1 MKAKLILITL
11 LTLLVLP
18 SIGQRRK
25 ATQLTPEQQ
34 ERQAKIQRMT
44 ENTQRITI
52 IDSIVVDRQ
61 HFLQAYTLSKETG
74 RVARYEDFFHASQQ
88 PNAYVYVNELGN
100 RCYLSQ
106 EQPDSTINIYTSTI
120 VNNRWTTPTPLKGIN
135 DEQHF
140 LRINYPFMM
149 GDGMTFYFAA
159 EGGDGLGGYDIYVTR
174 YNAED
179 NSFLHPANIGMPFNS
194 EANDYMYV
202 IDEFNNLGWFAT
214 DRNQPEDKVC
224 IYIFIPRTSR
234 QTYSASG
241 LTLEEIT
248 PFARIDRIADTWT
261 DEVAV
266 NAGRQRLA
274 EAAAQQT
281 TGKSAA
287 KDDIMFVINDDITY
301 TRLADF
307 RAPGNADNYK
317 QLVNLQKRQQSLAQ
331 VLSQAR
337 DYYYSASSEERA
349 ELKPEI
355 LSSEQKQHELRLSI
369 HQLEKQIRN
378 NEITFLTTN
387 K

>member
-1 MKAKLILITL
+1 MKTKLIILAL
-11 LTLLVLP
+11 LLLSLTSTAQKHKV
-18 SIGQRRK
+18 QK
-25 ATQLTPEQQ
+25 LTPEQM
-34 ERQAKIQRMT
+34 ERQAKLQRIT
-44 ENTQRITI
+44 DNTQRIII
-52 IDSIVVDRQ
+52 IDSTVVDKQ
-61 HFLQAYTLSKETG
+61 HFLQAYHLSKETG
-74 RVARYEDFFHASQQ
+74 RIARYEDFFHTSQQ
-88 PNAYVYVNELGN
+88 PNSFVYVNDLSN
-100 RCYLSQ
+100 RCILSQ
-106 EQPDSTINIYTSTI
+106 EQPDSTIALYTSTI
-120 VNNRWTTPTPLKGIN
+120 VNNRWTTPTPLQGIN
-135 DEQHF
+135 EEFRHA
-140 LRINYPFMM
+140 NYPFMM
-149 GDGMTFYFAA
+149 GDGITFYFAA
-159 EGGDGLGGYDIYVTR
+159 DGKDGLGGYDIYVTR